1 MNIIDII
8 EKKKKNIELSK
19 DEVTYFINGYLSGE
33 IADYQAS
40 ALLMAIYFNGMSDEG
55 TFNLTEVMLNSGN
68 KIDLSSINGIKV
80 DKHSNNHYSCPFSC
94 VNWCMCC

>member
-40 ALLMAIYFNGMSDEG
+40 ALLQ
-55 TFNLTEVMLNSGN
+55 
-68 KIDLSSINGIKV
+68 KQ
-80 DKHSNNHYSCPFSC
+80 
-94 VNWCMCC
+94 